1 MHPAARTEFAPLPR
15 TYLNTAGYGL
25 PTAGTVAALEGAL
38 TTWRDGSADW
48 VNDWDVEA
56 ERCRAAAGTLLG
68 APVDEIALLPAVS
81 VGAGVVVGSLSRG
94 DEILTPE
101 GEFASVLLPA
111 LVAARHRG
119 VRVRQVP
126 FDALAGEVGPRTT
139 LVVTSHVRSN
149 DGRVQDLPAVSAAAH
164 AFGAAVLVDATH
176 AAGVLPV
183 EAEALGLDYVLVAAY
198 KHLLCPRGVAL
209 MRIARERWD
218 TVPPAVAS
226 WRSAGDAYAH
236 YYGPEL
242 ADLAGT
248 AARFDVSLAWHAW
261 VGAVP
266 ALEFLVG
273 VPAAERREWCVS
285 LADEAAKLLGLPPT
299 GSSVLAVPVSH
310 RDAAAA
316 ALRGAGIVSSVP
328 PPAGTGGDAQVRL
341 SFHLYNDMSQARL
354 VADVLAPFVPQ
365 NQQSSGGSPR

>member
-1 MHPAARTEFAPLPR
+1 MHPAARAEFAPLPR

-38 TTWRDGSADW
+38 AAWRDGSADW
-48 VNDWDVEA
+48 VNDWDVKA
-56 ERCRAAAGTLLG
+56 ERCRVAAGPLLG
-68 APVDEIALLPAVS
+68 APADEIALLPAVS
-81 VGAGVVVGSLSRG
+81 VGAGVVFGSLSPG
-94 DEILTPE
+94 DEILTAE

-119 VRVRQVP
+119 VGVRQVP
-126 FDALAGEVGPRTT
+126 FDALAAEVGPRTT
-139 LVVTSHVRSN
+139 LVATSHVRSN
-149 DGRVQDLPAVSAAAH
+149 DGRVQDLPAVAGAARAV
-164 AFGAAVLVDATH
+164 GAAVLVDATH

-183 EAEALGLDYVLVAAY
+183 DAEALGLDYVLVAAY

-218 TVPPAVAS
+218 SVPPAVAS

-236 YYGPEL
+236 YYGPTL

-248 AARFDVSLAWHAW
+248 AARYDVSLAWHAW
-261 VGAVP
+261 VGAVA

-273 VPAAERREWCVS
+273 VPAAERRDWCVS
-285 LADEAAKLLGLPPT
+285 LANETAKLLGLPPT
-299 GSSVLAVPVSH
+299 GSSVLAVPVLD

-316 ALRGAGIVSSVP
+316 ALRAADIVTSVP
-328 PPAGTGGDAQVRL
+328 PPAGTGTGAQVRL
-341 SFHLYNDMSQARL
+341 SFHLYNDMSQARH

-365 NQQSSGGSPR
+365 HPQSSGGSPQ